1 MKSTYTFFLFFSLL
15 LLQNSCAQ
23 TSKKQEDMSTEY
35 RDKIKNIYKS
45 VKKYDYNP
53 IYQLKVNT
61 NLCTYEIYIND
72 ILVDFSFTTGRTAGE
87 QNIDIP
93 EYILKSGI
101 QSIRYIIYPKA
112 IKNGV
117 LEKIVNPDAALTIR
131 IVHGEYYK
139 TKFKDFIEDYH
150 SISLKIDKDLP
161 FIELEGKFTA
171 TVPYTLEGWS
181 KGVDLSKEDPEKLEA
196 EVKGRMNEIAD
207 LYRNKDIE
215 GLARE
220 QYNRSKEINQAFYFT
235 TKENSAEWESELQ
248 EALNESKSIELL
260 NGKMKIMGDGK
271 LVTVLVTDGSFRNES
286 IIRSRV
292 DGGYSDFYPQ
302 YFYRPSPG
310 AKLEIIR

>member
-1 MKSTYTFFLFFSLL
+1 
-15 LLQNSCAQ
+15 
-23 TSKKQEDMSTEY
+23 MSTEY
-35 RDKIKNIYKS
+35 ITKVRNIYKDI
-45 VKKYDYNP
+45 KKYDYNP
-53 IYQLKVNT
+53 TYQLKVNT

-101 QSIRYIIYPKA
+101 QSVRYVVYPKA

-117 LEKIVNPDAALTIR
+117 LEKFVDHDAEFSLR

-139 TKFKDFIEDYH
+139 TKFEDFTEDYH
-150 SISLKIDKDLP
+150 STSLKINKDLP
-161 FIELEGKFTA
+161 FIEIEGKFTA

-181 KGVDLSKEDPEKLEA
+181 KGVDLSKEDPEKLEE
-196 EVKGRMNEIAD
+196 EVKGRMKEIAD

-220 QYNRSKEINQAFYFT
+220 QYKRVKEIDQAFYFN

-248 EALNESKSIELL
+248 EALNESKSVELI

-271 LVTVLVTDGSFRNES
+271 LVTVLITDGSFRNQS

-292 DGGYSDFYPQ
+292 EGGYSDFYPQ
-302 YFYRPSPG
+302 YFYRPRAG

>member
-1 MKSTYTFFLFFSLL
+1 
-15 LLQNSCAQ
+15 
-23 TSKKQEDMSTEY
+23 MSAEY
-35 RDKIKNIYKS
+35 ITKVRNIYKDI
-45 VKKYDYNP
+45 KKYDYNP
-53 IYQLKVNT
+53 TYQLKVNT
-61 NLCTYEIYIND
+61 NLCTYEIYINN
-72 ILVDFSFTTGRTAGE
+72 ILVDYDFTTGRTAGE

-101 QSIRYIIYPKA
+101 QSIRYVIYPKA

-117 LEKIVNPDAALTIR
+117 LEKFVNPDAELTIR

-139 TKFKDFIEDYH
+139 TKFEDFTEDYH
-150 SISLKIDKDLP
+150 STSLKINKDLP
-161 FIELEGKFTA
+161 FIEIEGKFTA

-181 KGVDLSKEDPEKLEA
+181 KGVDLSKEDPEKLEE
-196 EVKGRMNEIAD
+196 EVKGRMEEIAD

-220 QYNRSKEINQAFYFT
+220 QYNRVKEIDQSFYFY

-248 EALNESKSIELL
+248 EALNESKSVELL

-271 LVTVLVTDGSFRNES
+271 LVTVLVTDGSFRNQS

-292 DGGYSDFYPQ
+292 EGGYSDFYPQ
-302 YFYRPSPG
+302 YFYRPRAG